1 MFSTMTRISIASLRL
16 TNPRFKITIV
26 LDEISEEL
34 LRKSSDPLLMEVDKV
49 MKIPTPNGNNVFRN
63 RHIKTRL
70 GTLIRDPFL
79 FLDSD
84 TIIRGDISAIF
95 NFNGDVAG
103 VPNLCQKTIEKQVWD
118 QDLKTLKKMNWKIRN
133 DYYVNGGVL
142 FCNPTKSTISFYNSW
157 HSKWLQSNKKLKLY
171 RDQPALNSAIYDSN
185 IRLNILPNIY
195 NAQFRG
201 NPSVS
206 YNAKIWHYYTSAQ
219 KSEPVTSFEILC
231 LQLMGNIDNTLDNVA
246 SIVNSFHPWR
256 REKIYDDWIAI
267 YAQRIYQP
275 TEFLVNW
282 FSGNRIIALVRLLRN
297 LIMG

>member
-1 MFSTMTRISIASLRL
+1 MFSTMTRISMASLRL

-34 LRKSSDPLLMEVDKV
+34 LRKSSDPLLMEVDEV

-70 GTLIRDPFL
+70 GTLIRGPFL

-118 QDLKTLKKMNWKIRN
+118 QDLKTLKKMNWKTRN
-133 DYYVNGGVL
+133 DYYINGGVL
-142 FCNPTKSTISFYNSW
+142 FCNPTRSTISFYNSW
-157 HSKWLQSNKKLKLY
+157 HSKWLQSNEKLKLY

-201 NPSVS
+201 NPSVAN
-206 YNAKIWHYYTSAQ
+206 NAKIWHYYTSAQ
-219 KSEPVTSFEILC
+219 KRVPVTSFEILC
-231 LQLMGNIDNTLDNVA
+231 LQLMENIENTLDNVA
-246 SIVNSFHPWR
+246 SIINSFHPWR